1 MKLRPRGH
9 WNWLRQFVPPYR
21 LQLVSIIKII
31 CLGPTELTQIL
42 PVESKFV
49 CYLKAVLNFSRLN
62 ISDFLL
68 PVEIFSKPSTSLKF
82 SKHPISSHTTLF
94 FYGPVSQPN
103 VPPCQHS
110 VKCLFYSLYFAEF
123 YYRFLGFLGTIVLH
137 YCLFP
142 VASQIYLVCY

>member
-82 SKHPISSHTTLF
+82 SKHPIFPIPHCFFTVQFLSPMCPHANTLLS
-94 FYGPVSQPN
+94 VSFTLCILLN
-103 VPPCQHS
+103 
-110 VKCLFYSLYFAEF
+110 FITD
-123 YYRFLGFLGTIVLH
+123 FL
-137 YCLFP
+137 
-142 VASQIYLVCY
+142 AS